1 MKGRP
6 RVKVP
11 DTIKPGETI
20 EVRAL
25 VRHPMERGE
34 RKDAQGKTIPRNI
47 ITNFKAELDG
57 REILSA
63 EFGTGV
69 SKNPFLAF
77 YVTVNQPGTLK
88 LTWIDDQGLVV
99 ETERAL
105 NVTS

>member
-6 RVKVP
+6 RVKLP
-11 DTIKPGETI
+11 DTVKPGETI

-34 RKDAQGKTIPRNI
+34 RKDAQGQTIPRNI
-47 ITNFKAELDG
+47 ITTFKAELDG
-57 REILSA
+57 EEILSA

-77 YVTVNQPGTLK
+77 FVTVAKSGMLK
-88 LTWIDDQGLVV
+88 LTWIDDQGLVI

-105 NVTS
+105 TVTA